1 MSRIQKLKAKIFE
14 AARSSGF
21 VDPFTG
27 HVPESERAL
36 SGLLAF
42 YGQRDRI
49 DWAKVTLFDARP
61 EEPTS
66 ITADL
71 LIEQR
76 GSYISEYLLMHSTT
90 EELNLWGQMPADVMY
105 LSSDGGT
112 AVLWE
117 NKVGSNIGYGPAP
130 DENQFA
136 RQLQYL
142 RAVHN
147 RSSSIRR
154 TAFVVVSGAAML
166 EANWYKGELQETL
179 NHMSDRVSAC
189 YTVAWES
196 IFQAKL
202 E

>member
-1 MSRIQKLKAKIFE
+1 MPRIQELRAEIFG

-36 SGLLAF
+36 SALLAL

-49 DWAKVTLFDARP
+49 DWAKVTLYDERSQ
-61 EEPTS
+61 ESTS
-66 ITADL
+66 IAANF
-71 LIEQR
+71 LIEPR

-105 LSSDGGT
+105 LSSDATT

-117 NKVGSNIGYGPAP
+117 NKVGSHIGYGPAP
-130 DENQFA
+130 NENQFA

-142 RAVHN
+142 QAVHN
-147 RSSSIRR
+147 RSSTVRR
-154 TAFVVVSGAAML
+154 TAFVLVSGAAML
-166 EANWYKGELQETL
+166 EANWYQGELQKTL
-179 NHMSDRVSAC
+179 SHMPDVVSAC

-196 IFQAKL
+196 IFRARL

>member
-1 MSRIQKLKAKIFE
+1 MPRIQQLKAEIFG

-49 DWAKVTLFDARP
+49 DWAKVTLFDAKSQ
-61 EEPTS
+61 EAVS
-66 ITADL
+66 MAADF
-71 LIEQR
+71 LIEAR

-90 EELNLWGQMPADVMY
+90 EELNLWGQMPADMMY
-105 LSSDGGT
+105 LSSDGAT

-117 NKVGSNIGYGPAP
+117 NKVGSKIGYGPTP
-130 DENQFA
+130 NENQFA
-136 RQLQYL
+136 RQLRYL
-142 RAVHN
+142 QVLRN
-147 RSSSIRR
+147 RGSAIRR
-154 TAFVVVSGAAML
+154 TAFVLISGAAML

-179 NHMSDRVSAC
+179 SHMPDVMTAC

-196 IFQAKL
+196 IFRAKL
-202 E
+202 G

>member
-1 MSRIQKLKAKIFE
+1 MSRILKLKAKIFE
-14 AARSSGF
+14 AARISGF
-21 VDPFTG
+21 VDPFMG

-49 DWAKVTLFDARP
+49 DWAKIRLFDASSQ
-61 EEPTS
+61 EPTS
-66 ITADL
+66 IAANL
-71 LIEQR
+71 LFQPR
-76 GSYISEYLLMHSTT
+76 GSYISEYLLMHSTA

-105 LSSDGGT
+105 LSSDATT

-117 NKVGSNIGYGPAP
+117 NKVGSHIGYGPAP
-130 DENQFA
+130 NENQFA

-142 RAVHN
+142 QAVHN
-147 RSSSIRR
+147 RSSSIKR
-154 TAFVVVSGAAML
+154 TAFVLVSGAAML
-166 EANWYKGELQETL
+166 EANWYKRELQETL
-179 NHMSDRVSAC
+179 NHMPDLVAAC

-196 IFQAKL
+196 IFRAKV